1 MTFLVFFTAV
11 ARAFLVSA
19 YLATPITNHK
29 LSLLTGRARTRRGVL
44 RIPIG
49 SIGHCFLL
57 MGNTTPNGTPIPML
71 TMVLSYLSTRVC
83 VPFL

>member
-19 YLATPITNHK
+19 YLATPPITNHK
-29 LSLLTGRARTRRGVL
+29 FSLLTGRARTCRGVL

-71 TMVLSYLSTRVC
+71 TMVLSYLG
-83 VPFL
+83 